1 MELATTTTKKKAGDS
16 IRAIAAQLRAER
28 EIQIQATARLLSAA
42 SRLAILN
49 DRIVDE
55 VSETLQ
61 SDLD

>member
-1 MELATTTTKKKAGDS
+1 MTTKKAGDS

-49 DRIVDE
+49 DRTISE
-55 VSETLQ
+55 VSEALQ
-61 SDLD
+61 ADLD